1 MGNKSQQSLQH
12 SQRLSNIREL
22 IALKSEKLKELEGNG
37 DDNNPNIVILRIAI
51 SKLKTELERSLE
63 EAVGIF

>member
-1 MGNKSQQSLQH
+1 
-12 SQRLSNIREL
+12 LSNIREL

-63 EAVGIF
+63 EAVGNF